1 MGEFAFSW
9 DSILNL
15 LRTFRIWDL
24 FDIVI
29 IAYLLYKVLMF
40 ASNTRA
46 GQLIK
51 GIALLFVMYIVSATL
66 ELRSTSYLL

>member
-1 MGEFAFSW
+1 MGELAFSW

-15 LRTFRIWDL
+15 LRTFRIWDFL
-24 FDIVI
+24 DIVI

-51 GIALLFVMYIVSATL
+51 GIALLFVMYFCF
-66 ELRSTSYLL
+66 

>member
-40 ASNTRA
+40 ASTVIYPLN
-46 GQLIK
+46 G
-51 GIALLFVMYIVSATL
+51 
-66 ELRSTSYLL
+66 